1 MFNLL
6 RVGVDPL
13 ERDEARS
20 LPVMGV
26 TPGLLVGADVG
37 VRVDVDVD
45 VDVDAAV
52 DADADAEGG
61 VTGGGEAVLLVTG
74 TAATPF
80 ELDAVS

>member
-1 MFNLL
+1 M
-6 RVGVDPL
+6 DPL
-13 ERDEARS
+13 ERDDARS

-37 VRVDVDVD
+37 VRVDVD

-74 TAATPF
+74 TAASPF